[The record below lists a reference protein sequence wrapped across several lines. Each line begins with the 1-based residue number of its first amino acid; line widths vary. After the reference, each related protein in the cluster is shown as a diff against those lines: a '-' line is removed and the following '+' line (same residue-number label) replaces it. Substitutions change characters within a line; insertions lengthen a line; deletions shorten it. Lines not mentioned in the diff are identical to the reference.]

1 LHFEDL
7 PAKIIYNSSKEALEE
22 FDAMEDLTE
31 D

>member
-1 LHFEDL
+1 LNVADL
-7 PAKIIYNSSKEALEE
+7 PAKVIYNSSKEALEE

>member
-1 LHFEDL
+1 MQLVAE
-7 PAKIIYNSSKEALEE
+7 AKVIYNSSKEALEE